1 MADGKVVYKI
11 EGDNSGFSSAVAQT
25 KSIAASAAH
34 AIGSAFKMTAAAAGA
49 AVAGAVAVGTKVIS
63 VGSQYQTAVAK
74 VKTIADTTSVSIE
87 EVSQAILDLSNDTG
101 VAAEDLA
108 EAVYSAISGG
118 VDTAA
123 AVDFVATANRLAAG
137 GFTTAA
143 TAVDVLTT
151 AINAYGLEATDA
163 EAISDK
169 LITTQNLGKT
179 TVDELAASMGKVIP
193 LAAAY
198 GVNIDQLSTGYVALT
213 KTGIATAE
221 ATTYM
226 KSMFTELADSGSD
239 VSAALKEI
247 EGVDFTEFMKSGGS
261 LQGAL
266 MAIAAEA
273 SGCGSE
279 FKKLRS
285 EGLSA
290 SEAYAQLA
298 AEGQISATAFSN
310 MWGSVEAGTGAL
322 AILQTDAA
330 EMEATLQ
337 QMQDSA
343 GTTQTA
349 YETMTATLRHSWDT
363 LKNELKNLGIS
374 MFEQLGTPLSNAVSS
389 IGEAVSAI
397 GDSFG
402 SGEGGLS
409 TIVDGAASAIQS
421 FADGV
426 SGVVTGIKEGAFAD
440 TIGGLKDSLGGI
452 GDAVSGFIENVGQIN
467 TSEVLASAVVAVGL
481 VSDAISSVITWAGKL
496 AGPISEMISA
506 VGGITEPFKGVVTD
520 AFDPVVEAIGGLIS
534 AGANLVSAFGPLVP
548 AVVSVL
554 QGVAGQLETVV
565 SAVTAAVNAIIA
577 AVQSALAWLETLE
590 DAEVNAERAEKR
602 ETETGWDSP
611 SVMGGAAASV
621 RQATEQSNARAQA
634 GQDWTGI
641 YGYQVGEDF
650 VASDWQKAFL
660 HYGERVMTKEQNRR
674 FMALGGLRGMEA
686 ALTGGTHAAAQPPVV
701 AQITLKGDV
710 FMDGYSVGKVVLEN
724 LDDVAAFTLRG

>member
-11 EGDNSGFSSAVAQT
+11 EGDNSGFSSAVSQT
-25 KSIAASAAH
+25 RNIAASAAH
-34 AIGSAFKMTAAAAGA
+34 AIGTAFKVTAAAAGA
-49 AVAGAVAVGTKVIS
+49 AVAGAVAVGTEVIS

-118 VDTAA
+118 IDTAA
-123 AVDFVATANRLAAG
+123 AVDFVATANKLAAG

-169 LITTQNLGKT
+169 LITAQNLGKT

-198 GVNIDQLSTGYVALT
+198 GVNINQLSAGYVALT

-261 LQGAL
+261 LQEAL

-273 SGCGSE
+273 SGCGAE
-279 FKKLRS
+279 FKNLRA
-285 EGLSA
+285 EGKSA
-290 SEAYAQLA
+290 SEAYAALA

-330 EMEATLQ
+330 EMQSTLAA
-337 QMQDSA
+337 MADSA
-343 GTTQTA
+343 GATTSA
-349 YETMTATLRHSWDT
+349 YETMTQTLRHSWDS

-374 MFEQLGTPLSNAVSS
+374 MFEQLGTPLSNAVD
-389 IGEAVSAI
+389 AI
-397 GDSFG
+397 GQAVGKIAESFG
-402 SGEGGLS
+402 SGEGGLN
-409 TIVDGAASAIQS
+409 TIVSGAASAIQS

-426 SGVVTGIKEGAFAD
+426 NTVVTGIEEGAFTD
-440 TIGGLKDSLGGI
+440 TIEGLSGAFGGI
-452 GDAVSGFIENVGQIN
+452 GDAVEGFIEDVGQIN

-496 AGPISEMISA
+496 AGPISEMIGAIS
-506 VGGITEPFKGVVTD
+506 GITEPFKDVVTE
-520 AFDPVVEAIGGLIS
+520 AFDPVVEAVGDLIS
-534 AGANLVSAFGPLVP
+534 AGANLVLEFEPLVP

-565 SAVTAAVNAIIA
+565 SAVQSAVEAIIA
-577 AVQSALAWLETLE
+577 AVQSAIEWLSALE
-590 DAEVNAERAEKR
+590 DAEVNAKRAEMR
-602 ETETGWDSP
+602 ETETGLDGT
-611 SVMGGAAASV
+611 SVMGGTVASV
-621 RQATEQSNARAQA
+621 QHAMEQSNARAQA

-650 VASDWQKAFL
+650 VTSDWQKAFL